1 VAYESLDYLYQPS
14 RDVASDLAFLRDELG
29 ARVVFAIE
37 AMGTRVAMAE
47 LSPAP
52 PYLLLADHLDGER
65 PILVYRVDDLDA
77 EVQRLGAR
85 HHVAERNL
93 EIPQGPVHV
102 FRGPGGHLYA
112 LYQLVRPDFLTHF
125 EGRIDF

>member
-1 VAYESLDYLYQPS
+1 MAYVSLDYLYQPS
-14 RDVASDLAFLRDELG
+14 RDVASDLAFVRDELG

-37 AMGTRVAMAE
+37 AMGTRVAMLE
-47 LSPAP
+47 LAPAP

-65 PILVYRVDDLDA
+65 PILVYRVDDLTG
-77 EVQRLGAR
+77 EVERLR
-85 HHVAERNL
+85 ERRQAPERSL

-102 FRGPGGHLYA
+102 FRGPGGHLFA
-112 LYQLVRPDFLTHF
+112 LYQLVRPDFLARF